1 MGGLAAAA
9 ALTRG
14 DAALA
19 VRDTPALARL
29 SGARLLLTG
38 GTGFAGCWL
47 LELVAAL
54 NDQGGAPC
62 RVTVVSRRPAQ
73 LAERAPHLV
82 NRPEFELMAGD
93 VRTFE
98 PPSGPFDFVIH
109 AAAPADPLSLARDS
123 AGVAETI
130 VGGTRRMLALSRGA
144 ARLLFVSSGAVYSAP
159 AEPAPD
165 NPRAAYAGAK
175 QAAEALCVQS
185 GLPVV
190 IARPFT
196 FVGPYQSLEAG
207 FAVTD
212 FIRDGLR
219 GGPIVVRGG
228 GAVRSYAYGAD
239 LARWLLVILL
249 QGQPSQAYDV
259 GSDEALSVLALA
271 GRVQAHL
278 RDLGIE
284 AAVQEEN
291 PGRPAQRY
299 VPDVSRARDELG
311 LGLRVPLD
319 EALVHTIRWFAVHL
333 EETPRS

>member
-1 MGGLAAAA
+1 MGDLAA
-9 ALTRG
+9 ALTG
-14 DAALA
+14 QDAASA
-19 VRDTPALARL
+19 VQGTRPLARL
-29 SGARLLLTG
+29 SGKRLLLTG

-47 LELVAAL
+47 LELIAAL
-54 NDQGGAPC
+54 NDQVGTPC

-73 LAERAPHLV
+73 LAERAPHLAH
-82 NRPEFELMAGD
+82 RPEFEFIAGD

-98 PPSGPFDFVIH
+98 PPPVPFDFVVH
-109 AAAPADPLSLARDS
+109 AAAPADPLSLAK
-123 AGVAETI
+123 APAEVAETI
-130 VGGTRRMLALSRGA
+130 VSGTRRVLALGRDA

-159 AEPAPD
+159 VEPAPD

-196 FVGPYQSLEAG
+196 FVGPYQSLDAG
-207 FAVTD
+207 FAITD

-228 GAVRSYAYGAD
+228 SAVRSYAYGAD
-239 LARWLLVILL
+239 LARWLLVLLL
-249 QGQPSQAYDV
+249 QGKPPLAYDV

-271 GRVQAHL
+271 GRVQTHL
-278 RDLGIE
+278 RALGIE
-284 AAVQEEN
+284 AAVQEEK

-299 VPDVSRARDELG
+299 VPDVSQARDELG
-311 LGLRVPLD
+311 LRLRVPLD
-319 EALVHTIRWFAVHL
+319 EALAKTIRWFAAHF
-333 EETPRS
+333 EESPRF